1 MPVYQP
7 NQPQYY
13 PDPLAEDNG
22 YKMLNVIMCA
32 GVKPGKEYEDIA
44 FQNEE
49 NLKAFLYSNLAYKAD
64 AAKDLEGLFKIIPE
78 LKVDPAQAEERRRMS
93 ELARKNISDVAAR
106 KYFASAGYGEDREM
120 RILMSYDSS
129 AAGREANAKLFDT
142 IKNGSPEERGELI
155 ENRIKNA
162 MGLFY
167 QLINGNPTDAYL
179 VENFEQLF
187 ALQELATSAQ
197 VIRKDANKKDI
208 SRPYELSQEAI
219 DNLNILERYSTDV
232 ERLTQQVKM
241 ISNADYEYLNLSYL
255 LTCDVPV
262 FKKLENFIGAD
273 VNDEMGENKK
283 LKGSLTQLDF
293 FNTTDWSR
301 KLLCGPRQMHL
312 MYAIEEDFG
321 DDKEK
326 VTIKFAGEKGDILE
340 SPYTLSGAFNDQIVA
355 NNMQRGYA
363 LVTSPAGDA
372 ICYRVNLDGS
382 IRNAKAAEMLS
393 DMPSDNKDMLQ
404 QMRDANKGFFIGSK
418 EYSTAL
424 KNMEKA
430 FATVRELGN
439 PPSAEKMDAAA
450 SYYKAILEKAEKYIE
465 KKLTAPPTAAQK
477 RMLAQLDEEYR
488 VLTDEDRINAMSPRE
503 KLRFDTMKQAT
514 IFCKK
519 QLAQLDLQKEAK
531 AAELKCALGGERKV
545 ESVKS
550 ADVFK
555 KVGEEYSGL
564 TTEKGVTSAI
574 RESNV
579 GNIADELR
587 ADINKRLERV
597 LTIKN
602 FDKDEAREVF
612 SDMVLLEIVKR
623 GRGADDFGRPVA
635 GDVEKAL
642 AEKPGIV
649 ARAFRENG
657 YIRAVTENLDVDMLR
672 HFVMTDRAKEVAEK
686 MTWFAEKMYTPKEE
700 NKELQMQNEQQ
711 IQKNE
716 QENQKNEQQI
726 QKNEPTV
733 PIH

>member
-7 NQPQYY
+7 NQPQFY
-13 PDPLAEDNG
+13 PEPSPENGG
-22 YKMLNVIMCA
+22 YKMLNVIMSANIRGA
-32 GVKPGKEYEDIA
+32 GEYENIA
-44 FQNEE
+44 FENEE

-64 AAKDLEGLFKIIPE
+64 AAKDLEGLLKIIPE
-78 LKVDPAQAEERRRMS
+78 LKVDPSQAEERRRMS

-106 KYFASAGYGEDREM
+106 KYFSSAGYGKDREM

-129 AAGREANAKLFDT
+129 SAGREANAKLFNT
-142 IKNGSPEERGELI
+142 IMNGSPEERGKLMEK
-155 ENRIKNA
+155 RIKDA
-162 MGLFY
+162 MELFHHVV
-167 QLINGNPTDAYL
+167 NGNPTDAYL

-197 VIRKDANKKDI
+197 MIRKDANKKDI
-208 SRPYELSQEAI
+208 ARPFVLSQEAI
-219 DNLNILERYSTDV
+219 DSLNLLERYSPDV
-232 ERLTQQVKM
+232 EMKTQRVKM
-241 ISNADYEYLNLSYL
+241 ISNADYEHLNLPYL
-255 LTCDVPV
+255 LTCDGSV
-262 FKKLENFIGAD
+262 FKKLEKFVGSD
-273 VNDEMGENKK
+273 VNDDKGENTK

-293 FNTTDWSR
+293 HTTTDWSR
-301 KLLCGPRQMHL
+301 KLLCGQRQKRL

-326 VTIKFAGEKGDILE
+326 VTIKIAGDKGDILE
-340 SPYTLSGAFNDQIVA
+340 SPYTLSGAHNDQIVA
-355 NNMQRGYA
+355 NNLEKGYA
-363 LVTSPAGDA
+363 LVTSPTGDA
-372 ICYRVNLDGS
+372 ICYRLNLDGS

-393 DMPSDNKDMLQ
+393 DMPFDNEDMLQ

-439 PPSAEKMDAAA
+439 PPSVEKMDAAA

-465 KKLTAPPTAAQK
+465 KKLSAPPTRKQRK
-477 RMLAQLDEEYR
+477 MLEQLDDYKFGP
-488 VLTDEDRINAMSPRE
+488 DDIIEDMSPRE

-519 QLAQLDLQKEAK
+519 QLALLDLQKEAK
-531 AAELKCALGGERKV
+531 AAELKCALGGERKI
-545 ESVKS
+545 EIVKS

-555 KVGEEYSGL
+555 KVGAEYSGL

-587 ADINKRLERV
+587 ADINKRLERL

-602 FDKDEAREVF
+602 FDKDEARETF

-623 GRGADDFGRPVA
+623 GRGVDDFGRPVA

-672 HFVMTDRAKEVAEK
+672 HFVMNDRAKEVADRL
-686 MTWFAEKMYTPKEE
+686 TQFAEKMYAPKEE
-700 NKELQMQNEQQ
+700 DKELQMQNEQE
-711 IQKNE
+711 IQK
-716 QENQKNEQQI
+716 K
-726 QKNEPTV
+726 EPAA

>member
-7 NQPQYY
+7 NQPQFY
-13 PDPLAEDNG
+13 PEPSPENGG
-22 YKMLNVIMCA
+22 YKMLNVIMSANIRGA
-32 GVKPGKEYEDIA
+32 GEYENIA
-44 FQNEE
+44 FENEE

-64 AAKDLEGLFKIIPE
+64 AAKDLEGLLKIIPE
-78 LKVDPAQAEERRRMS
+78 LKVDPSQAEERRRMS

-106 KYFASAGYGEDREM
+106 KYFSSAGYGKDREM

-129 AAGREANAKLFDT
+129 PAGREANAKLFNT
-142 IKNGSPEERGELI
+142 IMNGSPEERGKLI
-155 ENRIKNA
+155 EKRIKDA
-162 MGLFY
+162 MELFNY
-167 QLINGNPTDAYL
+167 VMNGNPTDAYL

-197 VIRKDANKKDI
+197 MIRDDANRTDI
-208 SRPYELSQEAI
+208 SRPFVLSQEAI
-219 DNLNILERYSTDV
+219 DSLNILERYSPDV
-232 ERLTQQVKM
+232 EMKAQRVKM
-241 ISNADYEYLNLSYL
+241 ISNADYEHLNLPYL
-255 LTCDVPV
+255 LTCDGSV
-262 FKKLENFIGAD
+262 FKKLEKFVGSD
-273 VNDEMGENKK
+273 VNDEMGENTKQ
-283 LKGSLTQLDF
+283 KGSLTQLDF
-293 FNTTDWSR
+293 HTTTDWSR
-301 KLLCGPRQMHL
+301 KLLCGQRQKHL
-312 MYAIEEDFG
+312 MYAIEDDFG

-326 VTIKFAGEKGDILE
+326 VTIKIAGDKGDILE
-340 SPYTLSGAFNDQIVA
+340 SPYTLSGAHNDQIVA
-355 NNMQRGYA
+355 NNMERGYA
-363 LVTSPAGDA
+363 LVTSPTGEA
-372 ICYRVNLDGS
+372 ICYRLNLDGS
-382 IRNAKAAEMLS
+382 IRKAKAAEMLS
-393 DMPSDNKDMLQ
+393 DMPFDNEDMLQ

-439 PPSAEKMDAAA
+439 PPSVEKMDAAA

-465 KKLTAPPTAAQK
+465 KKLSAPPTRAQRK
-477 RMLAQLDEEYR
+477 MLEQLVDYKFGP
-488 VLTDEDRINAMSPRE
+488 DDIIEDMSPRE

-519 QLAQLDLQKEAK
+519 QLALLEVQKVAT
-531 AAELKCALGGERKV
+531 AAELKCALGGERKI
-545 ESVKS
+545 EIVKS
-550 ADVFK
+550 ADVFAK
-555 KVGEEYSGL
+555 AGAEYSGL

-574 RESNV
+574 RESDV

-602 FDKDEAREVF
+602 FDKDEARETF

-642 AEKPGIV
+642 AAKPGIV
-649 ARAFRENG
+649 ARAFRENS

-686 MTWFAEKMYTPKEE
+686 MTQFAEKMYAPKEE

-716 QENQKNEQQI
+716 
-726 QKNEPTV
+726 PAAPV
-733 PIH
+733 H

>member
-7 NQPQYY
+7 NQPQFY
-13 PDPLAEDNG
+13 PEPSPENGG

-32 GVKPGKEYEDIA
+32 GISAGQEYDNVA

-49 NLKAFLYSNLAYKAD
+49 NLKAFLHSNLAYKAD
-64 AAKDLEGLFKIIPE
+64 TAKDLEGLYKLIPE
-78 LKVDPAQAEERRRMS
+78 LKVDPKQAEERRQLS
-93 ELARKNISDVAAR
+93 ALARENISDVASR
-106 KYFASAGYGEDREM
+106 KYFSSKGYGKDREM

-129 AAGREANAKLFDT
+129 PAGRDANAKLFD
-142 IKNGSPEERGELI
+142 IIMNGSPEERGQLI
-155 ENRIKNA
+155 EKRIKDA
-162 MGLFY
+162 MELFNY
-167 QLINGNPTDAYL
+167 VMNGNPTDAYL
-179 VENFEQLF
+179 VEHFEKLF
-187 ALQELATSAQ
+187 ALQELASSAQ
-197 VIRKDANKKDI
+197 MIRKDANRKDI
-208 SRPYELSQEAI
+208 SRPFVLSQEAI
-219 DNLNILERYSTDV
+219 DSLNLLELYSTDV
-232 ERLTQQVKM
+232 EMKTQRVKM
-241 ISNADYEYLNLSYL
+241 ISNADYEHLNLPYL
-255 LTCDVPV
+255 LTCDGSV
-262 FKKLENFIGAD
+262 FKKLEKFVGSD
-273 VNDEMGENKK
+273 VNDDKGENTK

-293 FNTTDWSR
+293 HTTTDWSR
-301 KLLCGPRQMHL
+301 KLLCGQRQKRL

-326 VTIKFAGEKGDILE
+326 VTIKIAGDKGDILE
-340 SPYTLSGAFNDQIVA
+340 SPYTLSGAHNDQIVA
-355 NNMQRGYA
+355 NNLEKGYA
-363 LVTSPAGDA
+363 LVTSPTGDA
-372 ICYRVNLDGS
+372 ICYRLNLDGS

-393 DMPSDNKDMLQ
+393 DMPFDNEDMLQ

-424 KNMEKA
+424 KNMQKA
-430 FATVRELGN
+430 FATVQELGN
-439 PPSAEKMDAAA
+439 PPSPEKMDQAAA
-450 SYYKAILEKAEKYIE
+450 YYKTILEQAEKYTE
-465 KKLTAPPTAAQK
+465 KKLSRPPTPKEQE
-477 RMLAQLDEEYR
+477 LIDQLDDYVFGPDDIIE
-488 VLTDEDRINAMSPRE
+488 AMSPRE

-519 QLAQLDLQKEAK
+519 QLALLEVQKVAT

-545 ESVKS
+545 EIVNS

-602 FDKDEAREVF
+602 FVKDEARETF

-623 GRGADDFGRPVA
+623 GRGVDDFGRPVA

-649 ARAFRENG
+649 ARAFRENS

-672 HFVMTDRAKEVAEK
+672 HFVMNDRAKEVADRL
-686 MTWFAEKMYTPKEE
+686 TQFAEKMYAPKEE

-716 QENQKNEQQI
+716 
-726 QKNEPTV
+726 PAA